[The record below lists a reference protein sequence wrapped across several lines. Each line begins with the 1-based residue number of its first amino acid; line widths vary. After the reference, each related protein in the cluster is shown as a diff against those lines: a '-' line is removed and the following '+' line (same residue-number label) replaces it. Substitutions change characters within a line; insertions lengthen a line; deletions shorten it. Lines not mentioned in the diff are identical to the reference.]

1 VPRTWELQET
11 FLSGA
16 IKVDGKAG
24 NIGGKV
30 DIRREGGKVIV
41 ESTVP
46 FSKRYFKYLLRKYL
60 KKNELR
66 DYLRVIANSK
76 AGYELRYFKMAEE
89 EEGESA

>member
-1 VPRTWELQET
+1 
-11 FLSGA
+11 
-16 IKVDGKAG
+16 
-24 NIGGKV
+24 V